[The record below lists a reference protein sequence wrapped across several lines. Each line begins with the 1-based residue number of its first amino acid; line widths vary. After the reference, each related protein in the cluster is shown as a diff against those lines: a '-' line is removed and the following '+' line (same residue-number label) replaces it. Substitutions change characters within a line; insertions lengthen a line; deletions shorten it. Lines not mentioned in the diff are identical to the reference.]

1 MQLCFTDLL
10 QYFEVGGA
18 LHLICKRPEIAINL
32 HSGHIVTKCTWQ
44 PTLQHILPLCP
55 TTIPFHPYPPFL
67 TPNYPRIHT
76 QSNRATID
84 LVNLCTATE
93 CFSLLIS
100 CDIAPKHKRWQAKDG
115 SQGVGA
121 EGPFEMGQVRDVLE
135 MVQLV
140 LSAGLQKRGNLTKR
154 VR

>member
-1 MQLCFTDLL
+1 M
-10 QYFEVGGA
+10 V
-18 LHLICKRPEIAINL
+18 
-32 HSGHIVTKCTWQ
+32 S
-44 PTLQHILPLCP
+44 
-55 TTIPFHPYPPFL
+55 
-67 TPNYPRIHT
+67 
-76 QSNRATID
+76 
-84 LVNLCTATE
+84 ATE

-100 CDIAPKHKRWQAKDG
+100 SDVASEHKRWQEKEG

-140 LSAGLQKRGNLTKR
+140 LSTVLQKRGNLTKR